1 MWQIRQLDPK
11 TKKKKIVK
19 KNFATKELA
28 DSYINDNMKDIAD
41 VWAEEQGGKKG
52 TSKIDLTDKKGMW
65 MWVLSPKKQE
75 FFPYGIVIDFTDQ
88 FVKIQTKETSTEYS
102 DLGDMRVERIK
113 TMLEANTMK
122 FETEGHFVVIKD
134 YI

>member
-28 DSYINDNMKDIAD
+28 EGYINDNMKDVAD

-52 TSKIDLTDKKGMW
+52 ASSIDLTDKKGMW
-65 MWVLSPKKQE
+65 MWILSPKKNE
-75 FFPYGIVIDFTDQ
+75 FFPYGIVTDFTDQ
-88 FVKIQTKETSTEYS
+88 FVKIQTKEESS
-102 DLGDMRVERIK
+102 DLADMRVERIK

-122 FETEGHFVVIKD
+122 FEVEGHFVIIKD